1 MNKTSRGTGIPANE
15 RYLALVNASRSL
27 LLSTCSEHALAE
39 ISYAPFVREGLR
51 FYILTSDLAKHT
63 ANLLRNRQ
71 ASVMFI
77 QPEEE
82 AANLFARERVTFKCS
97 VAEIVPDDPHYQR
110 LSQNMEH
117 ELGSTVSLLRSLQ
130 DFHLLQL
137 MATEGMYIAGFGKA
151 YTIDMDT
158 GALSAK
164 AKRK

>member
-1 MNKTSRGTGIPANE
+1 MNNNSRGIVNTANE
-15 RYLALVNASRSL
+15 RYMALVNANRSL
-27 LLSTCSEHALAE
+27 LLSTCSEHALAD

-51 FYILTSDLAKHT
+51 FYILVSELARHT
-63 ANLLRNRQ
+63 ANLLQNKQ

-77 QPEEE
+77 QPEKE
-82 AANLFARERVTFKCS
+82 AADLFARERVTFKCS
-97 VAEIVPDDPHYQR
+97 VEEVSPPDPDYQR

-137 MATEGMYIAGFGKA
+137 TATEGLYIAGFGKA
-151 YTIDMDT
+151 YTIDMNT
-158 GALSAK
+158 GRLSAK